1 MRPLPIRVGVLQRV
15 VHAVAVPVEG
25 LREVGSLNKRV
36 GGEEASDGGVVETG
50 VGVDDVQEVVMLV
63 AGEAATV
70 IGIGD
75 VAELGADGCE
85 GLFQVFCCLF
95 VVAKL

>member
-1 MRPLPIRVGVLQRV
+1 MKSRHGRRDFTKLFRL
-15 VHAVAVPVEG
+15 
-25 LREVGSLNKRV
+25 LY
-36 GGEEASDGGVVETG
+36 
-50 VGVDDVQEVVMLV
+50 VDDVQEVVMLV

-85 GLFQVFCCLF
+85 GLFQVFLLSFRCG
-95 VVAKL
+95 